1 MKAMKGLSVAT
12 MRMILGVVGMLPSA
26 MIYADQKN
34 DTLRA
39 ALQLEIANLD
49 AYYDSAGSVVVMNRH
64 IWDALFYID
73 PATSELVPALAANSS
88 FVDDKTLD
96 VTIRKGV
103 VFHDGSTMDANDVAY
118 TLNWIKDPAN
128 KIKSV
133 SNANWIDR
141 VEILDSHQI
150 RIHMKKANAL
160 ALRFLSLFPIHP
172 EGIYEKHGIAA
183 MNIEPIGTGH
193 YRVKSMDLGKKYVLE
208 RFDNHYAESP
218 KGQAKIAN
226 LEVSIIPEPTTQ
238 IAEILSGNLYWIY
251 KVPADQSGQMTSMKS
266 LIVESKPTSRMMYI
280 VLDASGR
287 TGPDSPFKELKVRQA
302 IAHAIDRQGIV
313 TALVQG
319 GARVLHAFCFPQDF
333 GCPKDVVQYDYDPAK
348 ARQLL
353 SEAGYPNGF
362 EATFSAWRDR
372 PYVEAI
378 MSNLADVGI
387 KVTLN
392 FTKLAP
398 LRGQWEKG
406 ELPMVYGSIG
416 SRVDDIGN
424 FVPTFFGKS
433 KRDIAQDYEVAA
445 LLSQAGSSMDEEVRR
460 QLNYQALRR
469 IAKEALAVPMFSDN
483 MNFVMSSKVQ
493 VPSDS
498 GGTPHFYRAELR

>member
-160 ALRFLSLFPIHP
+160 ALRFLSLFPINP

-183 MNIEPIGTGH
+183 MNIEPIGTGP
-193 YRVKSMDLGKKYVLE
+193 YRVKSVDL
-208 RFDNHYAESP
+208 
-218 KGQAKIAN
+218 
-226 LEVSIIPEPTTQ
+226 
-238 IAEILSGNLYWIY
+238 
-251 KVPADQSGQMTSMKS
+251 
-266 LIVESKPTSRMMYI
+266 
-280 VLDASGR
+280 
-287 TGPDSPFKELKVRQA
+287 
-302 IAHAIDRQGIV
+302 
-313 TALVQG
+313 
-319 GARVLHAFCFPQDF
+319 
-333 GCPKDVVQYDYDPAK
+333 
-348 ARQLL
+348 
-353 SEAGYPNGF
+353 
-362 EATFSAWRDR
+362 
-372 PYVEAI
+372 
-378 MSNLADVGI
+378 
-387 KVTLN
+387 
-392 FTKLAP
+392 
-398 LRGQWEKG
+398 
-406 ELPMVYGSIG
+406 
-416 SRVDDIGN
+416 
-424 FVPTFFGKS
+424 
-433 KRDIAQDYEVAA
+433 
-445 LLSQAGSSMDEEVRR
+445 
-460 QLNYQALRR
+460 
-469 IAKEALAVPMFSDN
+469 
-483 MNFVMSSKVQ
+483 
-493 VPSDS
+493 
-498 GGTPHFYRAELR
+498 